1 MARAKR
7 KSDEVYNA
15 RRRAARALAKLERQA
30 AQGAFKTEG
39 QKRAVSSL
47 AQQLE
52 TAISKSYAN
61 RSTRKYSKD
70 ISTTVS
76 NLRSTANV
84 IQSDRTQGATYRQNK
99 IFERNLN
106 NATMK
111 DDFSS
116 ISKTEAKV
124 FYRLTQNIWQGKP
137 SEMRNELIRAH
148 YGTES
153 LEDAFNAVMG
163 TEQAQNALEQANA
176 NGQPIG
182 VTDENE
188 AFYNDTTDTGEDF
201 GSPDYIKTTAP
212 LAV

>member
-30 AQGAFKTEG
+30 AQGEFKTEG
-39 QKRAVSSL
+39 QKRAAFSL

-52 TAISKSYAN
+52 NAISKSYAN

-111 DDFSS
+111 DGFSS
-116 ISKTEAKV
+116 ISKAEAKV

-137 SEMRNELIRAH
+137 PEMRNDLIRAH
-148 YGTES
+148 YGMES
-153 LEDAFNAVMG
+153 LEEAFNAVMG
-163 TEQAQNALEQANA
+163 TEQAQNALAQANA
-176 NGQPIG
+176 NGKPIG

>member
-39 QKRAVSSL
+39 QKRAVYSL

-52 TAISKSYAN
+52 TAISKSYVN
-61 RSTRKYSKD
+61 RQTRQYSKD
-70 ISTTVS
+70 IASTVS
-76 NLRSTANV
+76 NLRSTASV
-84 IQSDRTQGATYRQNK
+84 IQSDRMQGATYRQNK

-111 DDFSS
+111 DGFSS
-116 ISKTEAKV
+116 ISKAEAKV

-137 SEMRNELIRAH
+137 PEMRNEFIRAH
-148 YGTES
+148 YGTE
-153 LEDAFNAVMG
+153 LIEDAFNAVIE
-163 TEQAQNALEQANA
+163 TEQAQNALAQAKA
-176 NGQPIG
+176 NVQPIG

-201 GSPDYIKTTAP
+201 GSPDYIKTTTP